1 MLKLV
6 LFFIL
11 AVGSMNCTLLF
22 SETNGKAADAG
33 IPRDDAGPPTWR
45 QTDYVKGFP
54 SEAGGRFGVSV
65 SLSGNGTTLAVG
77 SPSDSSGIGAVDV
90 YIRENG
96 SWKHQEHMV
105 HVDVVTGDVVT
116 GDLFGGA
123 VSLSD
128 DGNRLAVGASLTKT
142 AGTGAGAVYVFARAS
157 TNWSA
162 MPAAVILP
170 QEADADDLFGGAV
183 SLSGDGK
190 TLSIGAEGEDSDA
203 TEINGV
209 EDNNQRSDSGA
220 VYIYSLGAN
229 NVWSKQAYL
238 KSSAAKEGDGLGHSV
253 SLNER
258 GDVLAASAINEDTE
272 EEDDSGAVLIFVRS
286 EFESLPTWTQ
296 LTVLKADSPG
306 KNDHFGESVSLNA
319 AGTRVAIGAKDEDGA
334 SVGVNGDEQNNSA
347 TLAGAT
353 YVFAYDNENTG
364 WRQEAYLKAS
374 NSGDNDWFG
383 GSVALNGPGDTLIVG
398 ADHEDSA
405 AVGLDGNS
413 ADNTLTK
420 SGAAYIFVRIESQWS
435 QQAYSKASNSDAND
449 FYGRSVSIDLAGNTY
464 VVGASGEASESFGL
478 NGDQGDENAPKAGA
492 AYLSSRIE

>member
-22 SETNGKAADAG
+22 SETNGKAADAGIPRDDAG

-96 SWKHQEHMV
+96 SWKHQEHMD
-105 HVDVVTGDVVT
+105 HPAIMA

-142 AGTGAGAVYVFARAS
+142 AGTGAGAVYVFARSGA
-157 TNWSA
+157 NWSK
-162 MPAAVILP
+162 PPTTVISP

-190 TLSIGAEGEDSDA
+190 TLSIGAEGEDSEA

-238 KSSAAKEGDGLGHSV
+238 KSSAAKEGDGLGYSV
-253 SLNER
+253 SLNRE
-258 GDVLAASAINEDTE
+258 GTVLAASAINEDTE

-306 KNDHFGESVSLNA
+306 TNDHFGESVSLNA

-353 YVFAYDNENTG
+353 YIFAYSDNQ
-364 WRQEAYLKAS
+364 WSQEVYLKAS

-464 VVGASGEASESFGL
+464 VVGASGEASESIGL
-478 NGDQGDENAPKAGA
+478 NGNQRDENALKAGA
-492 AYLSSRIE
+492 AYLSDRIE